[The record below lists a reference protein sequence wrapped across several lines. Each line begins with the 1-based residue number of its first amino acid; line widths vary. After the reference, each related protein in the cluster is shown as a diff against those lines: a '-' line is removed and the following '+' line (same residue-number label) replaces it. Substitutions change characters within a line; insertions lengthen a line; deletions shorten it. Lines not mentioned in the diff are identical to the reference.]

1 MKILIV
7 DDEIL
12 FSRLVKSRLDR
23 WGHSVTI
30 ISTGNEALERLK
42 KEPFRV
48 VVIDADLPGIGGPEM
63 CRRVR
68 DLKRS
73 RYTYIM
79 VYSQS
84 NDRDKLIPCLEAG
97 ADDFMLKPFNPVE
110 LKHRLR
116 NAKRLLNLEDELREG
131 GGIDAVTRMVNRA
144 SFREFFGLI
153 LNEARRSNAVGALMY
168 VGVPDFNPILN
179 EHGYGPAQTLMAEVA
194 RILGRAVRAS
204 DLVSRIDEDQFCVL
218 LQNTYWDKCQPLAE
232 KFSERIENSSVYVD
246 ELEIRPKVTIF
257 TTNFPVQDMPADDIL
272 QFGERIPFER

>member
-12 FSRLVKSRLDR
+12 FSRLVKSRLQR

-30 ISTGNEALERLK
+30 IGTGNEALQRLK

-48 VVIDADLPGIGGPEM
+48 VVVDADLPGMGGPEM
-63 CRRVR
+63 CRHIR
-68 DLKRS
+68 DLERA
-73 RYTYIM
+73 RYTYVM
-79 VYSQS
+79 VYSET
-84 NDRDKLIPCLEAG
+84 NDREALIPCLEAG
-97 ADDFMLKPFNPVE
+97 ADDFLLKPFNPVE
-110 LKHRLR
+110 LKLRLR

-131 GGIDAVTRMVNRA
+131 GGVDAVTHLVNLA
-144 SFREFFGLI
+144 SFRQFFEII

-168 VGVPDFNPILN
+168 VAVPDFSPIFN

-194 RILGRAVRAS
+194 RILGRSVRKS
-204 DLVSRIDEDQFCVL
+204 DLVSRIEEDRFCLL
-218 LQNTYWDKCQPLAE
+218 LQNTYWDKCLPLAE

-246 ELEIRPKVTIF
+246 ELEIRPKVTIE
-257 TTNFPVQDMPADDIL
+257 TTNFPIQDMPADDVL

>member
-12 FSRLVKSRLDR
+12 FSRLVKSRLER

-30 ISTGNEALERLK
+30 MATANEAIERLK

-48 VVIDADLPGIGGPEM
+48 VVVDADLPGIGGPKM

-68 DLKRS
+68 DLERS
-73 RYTYIM
+73 RYTYVM
-79 VYSQS
+79 VYSET
-84 NDRDKLIPCLEAG
+84 NDREKLIPCLEAG
-97 ADDFMLKPFNPVE
+97 ADDFLLKPFNPVE
-110 LKHRLR
+110 LKLRLR

-131 GGIDAVTRMVNRA
+131 GGVDAVTHMVNLA
-144 SFREFFGLI
+144 SFREFFSLI

-168 VGVPDFNPILN
+168 VGVPDFNPTFN

-194 RILGRAVRAS
+194 RILGRAVRRS

-232 KFSERIENSSVYVD
+232 KFSERIENSSVYVED
-246 ELEIRPKVTIF
+246 FEIRPKVTIA
-257 TTNFPVQDMPADDIL
+257 TTNFPIQDMPADDIL

>member
-42 KEPFRV
+42 KEPFRL